1 MNENKVISI
10 SSRRG
15 IQNGGNNG
23 GGGGKSIP
31 ERLSALEADI
41 KHLATKEDIQ
51 KVKVWILAGVL
62 GGIFATSAVLAG
74 VVLLAVRLF
83 VS

>member
-1 MNENKVISI
+1 MSEGNVTNIAD
-10 SSRRG
+10 RRE
-15 IQNGGNNG
+15 ILNGGNNG

-31 ERLSALEADI
+31 ERLSTLEADL

-62 GGIFATSAVLAG
+62 GGIFTTSVVLAG

-83 VS
+83 VN